1 MRGLFIISIKQG
13 EIKVGHRAFDL
24 HLFIRSHS
32 TYLAYTS
39 DARLFNFHESKPAM
53 VQVSLTFSKNSN
65 QTYFHMPQIQE
76 YLISLKKQNQKLH
89 SVHVNYSA
97 SSHSSQY
104 DFIVHGLVLG
114 PFNFHQRKENQNTRY
129 NAFEPHLSMHFHQNP
144 HPVHVNFNT
153 SSHSL
158 GLFNFHET
166 KQIKPTFNVRKSHYF
181 ITLKSNYLDRAQTDA
196 QII

>member
-39 DARLFNFHESKPAM
+39 DARLFNFHGSKPAM

-104 DFIVHGLVLG
+104 DFTMHGLMLG
-114 PFNFHQRKENQNTRY
+114 QFNLHETKQNQTH
-129 NAFEPHLSMHFHQNP
+129 FECKKIF
-144 HPVHVNFNT
+144 T
-153 SSHSL
+153 SSHSSQTICIMHKRMHKS
-158 GLFNFHET
+158 FNFNIT
-166 KQIKPTFNVRKSHYF
+166 KEYQN
-181 ITLKSNYLDRAQTDA
+181 TLRS
-196 QII
+196 I